1 MKRLLPVLVLA
12 ALAIASAPAQ
22 IHFTATL
29 NGAQETPPVTTT
41 ASGTG
46 SFDLSDDFTELHFVI
61 TYQGLSDTL
70 SAGGHFHTG
79 KPGIA
84 GGIVRNIATHGGAAF
99 ATLAGTWKSTDASQP
114 LTPALVESLLTGRVY
129 VNFHTTAHPGGE
141 IRGQVNLATA
151 LHFESDLD
159 GGQQVPPVTTT
170 AGGTGVFVLDNTRT
184 RVDYWIT
191 YRGLSGT
198 LSAGGHVHTGSVG
211 RNGAIVKDL
220 ASNGD
225 LASATVKGSWTSTDN
240 NQPLT
245 PTVVDSMIAGKS
257 YANFHTVANSGG
269 EIRGQ
274 LVLKGGIGF
283 VASLEGSKENPPT
296 GSNATAVGSFVL
308 NSTRNQVAYA
318 LTYIGLASPLT
329 AGGHIHAGSPGRNGG
344 IVRNLASTGD
354 SANGTVAGIWKTTDV
369 TQPLTQALIDSLF
382 MGRLYA
388 NFHSTA
394 FPGGETRGQL
404 EMTTGAGF
412 TARFDGNQEN
422 PAVATSGNGTAS
434 VVLNPERKD
443 ISYSVTY
450 FGLSGTLSGAGG
462 HFHTGAVGVNG
473 PIVKNVAAGSGP
485 TAQTITNDWSTSDGT
500 QPLTAALVDS
510 LIGGKMYM
518 NFHTI
523 AHSGGEIR
531 GQLQFG
537 FDVVTSVERFSSALP
552 EGFRLHQNYP
562 NPFNPSTT
570 ISLELPVADRIVM
583 EVFDILGRRVAT
595 LIDGDMPAGSYAVT
609 WDARGMAS
617 GVYLYRI
624 ATGKGFTASQKMML
638 LK

>member
-1 MKRLLPVLVLA
+1 MKRLLLVLVLA
-12 ALAIASAPAQ
+12 ALAVVPATAQ

-29 NGAQETPPVTTT
+29 NGAQETPPVITT

-46 SFDLSDDFTELHFVI
+46 SFDLSDDFTELHYVI

-70 SAGGHFHTG
+70 SAGGHFHRG
-79 KPGIA
+79 KPGVA
-84 GGIVRNIATHGGAAF
+84 GGIIRNIATHGGAAF
-99 ATLAGTWKSTDASQP
+99 GTVIGTWKSTDASQP

-129 VNFHTTAHPGGE
+129 VNFHTTANPGGE
-141 IRGQVNLATA
+141 IRGQVELATS
-151 LHFESDLD
+151 LHFEADLD
-159 GGQQVPPVTTT
+159 GAQQSPPVVTT
-170 AGGTGVFVLDNTRT
+170 AGGTGVFVLDNSRT
-184 RVDYWIT
+184 NIDYWLT
-191 YRGLSGT
+191 YRELSGA
-198 LSAGGHVHTGSVG
+198 LSAGGHVHTGAPG
-211 RNGAIVKDL
+211 TNGNIAKDL
-220 ASNGD
+220 AAGGGAS
-225 LASATVKGSWTSTDN
+225 SATVKGSWKSTDGT
-240 NQPLT
+240 QPLT
-245 PTVVDSMIAGKS
+245 PALVDSIIAGKS
-257 YANFHTVANSGG
+257 YANFHTTANPGG
-269 EIRGQ
+269 EIRGR

-308 NSTRNQVAYA
+308 NSARNQVDYA

-354 SANGTVAGIWKTTDV
+354 SANGTIAGVWKTTDL
-369 TQPLTQALIDSLF
+369 TQALTQALIDSLF

-388 NFHSTA
+388 NFHSSA

-422 PAVATSGNGTAS
+422 PVVATTGTGTAS
-434 VVLNPERKD
+434 VVLNAERND
-443 ISYSVTY
+443 ITYSVTY

-485 TAQTITNDWSTSDGT
+485 AAQTITNVWSSNDAT

-523 AHSGGEIR
+523 AHTGGEIR

-537 FDVVTSVERFSSALP
+537 FDVVTSVERTSSALP

-570 ISLELPVADRIVM
+570 ISLELPVADRVVM

-595 LIDGDMPAGSYAVT
+595 LVNGELPAGSYAVA
-609 WDARGMAS
+609 WDAKGMAS

-624 ATGKGFTASQKMML
+624 ATGKGFTAAQKMML